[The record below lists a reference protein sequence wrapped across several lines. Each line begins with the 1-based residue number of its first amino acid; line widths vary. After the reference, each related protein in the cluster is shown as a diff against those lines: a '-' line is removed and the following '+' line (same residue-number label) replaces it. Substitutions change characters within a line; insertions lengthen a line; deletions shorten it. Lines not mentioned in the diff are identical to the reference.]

1 MRSSIRSLSRALFL
15 LLLCGCGR
23 SVEFEEA
30 DLVIRHI
37 NVVDVVSGTLL
48 ADQVIVTNEGR
59 FAYVDKDPGNVEV
72 PNGTTV
78 IDGTGRYAIPGLWD
92 MHVHACWSD
101 TNASLLLPALLA
113 HGITGVRDM
122 GGDLHLLNAFKQRVL
137 AEPSAGP
144 DLFGCGPIIDGDPPV
159 FPDFTLPVNSATDLP
174 NVLDSLS
181 ANGADFF
188 KVYSLLAPEELE
200 RIASYSKEHDRVF
213 AGHLSEYV
221 EPERAIALGQRSIEH
236 LNRLDEVWME
246 DRYRLDAIASA
257 MVEHGT
263 WSCPTLI
270 AYQRK
275 SHLYDP
281 ALRDTVMDALVPG
294 LQAEWEQAVRK
305 RTERYGAPHQRDSL
319 EKRYQQQ
326 LALVEHLKERGVRL
340 LAGSDLAGMAF
351 VYPGSGL
358 LEELELLVSAGL
370 SNAEALRSATLSP
383 AEYFGAQAELGSIAT
398 GKVADLVVLEGNPLA
413 EIRKTRTVVHVVH
426 RGVLVR

>member
-15 LLLCGCGR
+15 LVLCGCGR
-23 SVEFEEA
+23 SVKFEEA
-30 DLVIRHI
+30 DLMIRHI
-37 NVVDVVSGTLL
+37 NVVDVVTGTVL
-48 ADQVIVTNEGR
+48 AEQAIVIKGGR
-59 FAYVDKDPGNVEV
+59 FVYVGMDPGNVEL
-72 PNGTTV
+72 PDGTPV

-92 MHVHACWSD
+92 MHVHVCWSD
-101 TNASLLLPALLA
+101 TNANLLLPALLA

-122 GGDLHLLNAFKQRVL
+122 GGDLRLLNAFKQRVL
-137 AEPSAGP
+137 ADPSAGP

-174 NVLDSLS
+174 KVLDSLS

-200 RIASYSKEHDRVF
+200 RIAAYSKEHDRVF

-236 LNRLDEVWME
+236 LNRLEEIRVE
-246 DRYRLDAIASA
+246 DRARLDGIASA
-257 MVEHGT
+257 MIQHGT

-270 AYQRK
+270 TYHRK

-281 ALRDTVMDALVPG
+281 ALRDTAMDALVPG

-305 RTERYGAPHQRDSL
+305 RTERYDAPHQRDSL
-319 EKRYQQQ
+319 EERFQQQ

-370 SNAEALRSATLSP
+370 SNAEALRSATLAP
-383 AEYFGAQAELGSIAT
+383 AEYLGAQAERGSIAA

-413 EIRKTRTVVHVVH
+413 DIGKTRTVVLVVH